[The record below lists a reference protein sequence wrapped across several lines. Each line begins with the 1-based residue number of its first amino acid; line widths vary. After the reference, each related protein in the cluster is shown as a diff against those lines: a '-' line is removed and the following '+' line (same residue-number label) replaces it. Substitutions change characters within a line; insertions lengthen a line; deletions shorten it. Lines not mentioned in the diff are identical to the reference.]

1 MKEFKENDLKLN
13 FNLNERNRVLNE
25 NNFFINEI
33 YIKI

>member
-13 FNLNERNRVLNE
+13 FNLNERYRVLNE